1 MSITRLTRLRL
12 CAAAAVVT
20 VAIAVSPPFD
30 ALSDSSFAWHMVEHL
45 LLLFVAPLFV
55 LLAHPVE
62 WFGPPRAR
70 WQISLIRTMRSAPAR
85 AFCSPACCLL
95 FFIAVLWGTH
105 FTPLYQAALDH
116 PLVHAGEHALYLL
129 AGTAFWLPIVAPP
142 PFPAPPYPVRALYCF
157 LALPQGAL
165 LAVALLAARTPLY
178 SHYAGPGALA
188 DQHDAA
194 AVMWVG
200 GGGIV
205 LAALLVTIGR
215 WAARERYAAAAAA
228 VLLVALTA
236 SIARAPAGAA
246 NTQTPPYG
254 ADQARAGQTL
264 YYENCAECH
273 GASLEG
279 NYGPPLAGP
288 EGNLQWESV
297 QYVFQYM
304 TGHMPAGNADGLT
317 SAQYVEIMAF
327 LLSRHHHAPGTSLTA
342 AAANASQALLGL

>member
-1 MSITRLTRLRL
+1 MSITRMTRLRL
-12 CAAAAVVT
+12 YAAAAIVT
-20 VAIAVSPPFD
+20 IAVALSPPFD
-30 ALSDSSFAWHMVEHL
+30 ALSDSSFAWHMAEHV
-45 LLLFVAPLFV
+45 LLLFLAPLLV
-55 LLAHPVE
+55 LLAHPLE

-70 WQISLIRTMRSAPAR
+70 WQIALIRAMRSAPAR
-85 AFCSPACCLL
+85 ALCSPASCLL
-95 FFIAVLWGTH
+95 AFIAVLWGSH

-116 PLVHAGEHALYLL
+116 PLVHVGEHALYLI

-165 LAVALLAARTPLY
+165 LAVALLAARAPLY
-178 SHYAGPGALA
+178 AHYAGPGALG

-205 LAALLVTIGR
+205 FAALLVTIGR
-215 WAARERYAAAAAA
+215 WAARERYAATAG
-228 VLLVALTA
+228 LLLMVVTA
-236 SIARAPAGAA
+236 WIARAPAGAA

-279 NYGPPLAGP
+279 HYGPPLAGS
-288 EGNLQWESV
+288 EGNLQWETV

-317 SAQYVEIMAF
+317 SQQYVDIMAF
-327 LLSRHHHAPGTSLTA
+327 LLSRHHHTAGTPLTA

>member
-1 MSITRLTRLRL
+1 MTVNRITRLRL
-12 CAAAAVVT
+12 YAASAAAFAVV
-20 VAIAVSPPFD
+20 AVSPPFD
-30 ALSDSSFAWHMVEHL
+30 ARADASFAWHMAQHL
-45 LLLFVAPLFV
+45 VLLFIAPLFL
-55 LLAHPVE
+55 LLAHPIE
-62 WFGPPRAR
+62 WFGPPRFA
-70 WQISLIRTMRSAPAR
+70 WQLALIRAARSAPAR
-85 AFCSPACCLL
+85 ALCSPACCLL
-95 FFIAVLWGTH
+95 IFMAALWGSH
-105 FTPLYQAALDH
+105 FTPLYEAALQH
-116 PLVHAGEHALYLL
+116 PLVHVCEHALYVI

-165 LAVALLAARTPLY
+165 LAVALLAARSPLY
-178 SHYAGPGALA
+178 AHYAGPRALI

-205 LAALLVTIGR
+205 LTALLVTIGR
-215 WAARERYAAAAAA
+215 WAARERYAAGAA
-228 VLLVALTA
+228 LIALALCSWMLRT
-236 SIARAPAGAA
+236 PAGAA
-246 NTQTPPYG
+246 NTLTPSYS

-279 NYGPPLAGP
+279 NYGPALAGP
-288 EGNLQWESV
+288 DGNLQWETA

-317 SAQYVEIMAF
+317 SQQYVEIMAF
-327 LLSRHHHAPGTSLTA
+327 LLSRHHHAPGKPLTA